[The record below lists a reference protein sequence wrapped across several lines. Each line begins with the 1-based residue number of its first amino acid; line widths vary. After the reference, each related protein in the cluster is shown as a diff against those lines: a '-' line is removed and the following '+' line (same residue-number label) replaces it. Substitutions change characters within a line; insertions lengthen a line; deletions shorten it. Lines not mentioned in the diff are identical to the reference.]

1 MAAPPEQFAPAPSPK
16 KYAVV
21 AAVFQIRTF
30 DPTADQSHEN
40 EEASDAIFTNR
51 KVEVDG
57 EMVKQADSTCQSV
70 AERRPTGERFA
81 SQLWMILD
89 AFYVSRE
96 RTTLLWLGAA
106 LFAVIGA
113 TAYGQIELNAWNRP
127 FYDALARKDLPAFGS
142 QLLLFVYIA
151 GALLVLNVAQMWLNQ
166 LTKLKLREG
175 LTRDLFTQWLT
186 PKRAFLLADA
196 KEIGEN
202 PDQRIHADAQ
212 HLAELSTDL
221 GVGLVQATLLLGS
234 FIGVLWMLS
243 AGVSFKF
250 EGRNFVVPGYMVW
263 AALLYAGVASWAS
276 WRVGRPLIDLNAERY
291 ARESDLRFALVH
303 VNEQCDGIAIYRG
316 EADAKDRLHREL
328 DRLLLIL
335 RQLVGAMT
343 GLTWVTAG
351 YGWFTIVAPIIVA
364 APAYFAGN
372 LSFGGLLMA
381 VGAFNQVQQS
391 LRWFVDNF
399 GLIADWRAT
408 LFRVGYFRQ
417 ALVEMDKVGDEASCI
432 ELVTTTE
439 DKLRLDDFGV
449 ISPAGCTMLDEPNV
463 EIMPAEHVLI
473 IGAPAS
479 GKTSFFRAIVGLWPW
494 GSGRI
499 SLPPPERMMFMPKRP
514 YMPDGALRDA
524 LAYPASPMSFTEQE
538 FIRALALMG
547 LSHLS
552 RWLDRN
558 ARWDKELSEPEQQ
571 GVAFARILLHKPRW
585 VLVDEAINFLSLEA
599 RDALFEF
606 FEKELPGTAVIH
618 ISGPQAAHKF
628 YTRILHLT
636 MNPNGQRLASPCLPC
651 RREPEKEPAVAA
663 E

>member
-1 MAAPPEQFAPAPSPK
+1 
-16 KYAVV
+16 
-21 AAVFQIRTF
+21 
-30 DPTADQSHEN
+30 
-40 EEASDAIFTNR
+40 
-51 KVEVDG
+51 
-57 EMVKQADSTCQSV
+57 MVKQADSTCQTV
-70 AERRPTGERFA
+70 AEGRPPGERFA
-81 SQLWMILD
+81 SQLWTIMEAL
-89 AFYVSRE
+89 YVSRE
-96 RTTLLWLGAA
+96 RATLLWLGAG

-142 QLLLFVYIA
+142 QLLVFVYIA
-151 GALLVLNVAQMWLNQ
+151 GALLVLNVAQIWLNQ

-175 LTRDLFTQWLT
+175 LTRDLFAQWLA
-186 PKRAFLLADA
+186 PKRAFLLAGA

-243 AGVSFKF
+243 AGVSFEF
-250 EGRNFVVPGYMVW
+250 EGRNVVVPGYMVW

-276 WRVGRPLIDLNAERY
+276 WRVGRPLIDLNTERY

-303 VNEQCDGIAIYRG
+303 VNEHCDGVAVHRG
-316 EADAKDRLHREL
+316 EAEAGDRLHREL
-328 DRLLLIL
+328 DRLLVIL
-335 RQLVGAMT
+335 RRLVGATT

-399 GLIADWRAT
+399 SLIADWRAT
-408 LFRVGYFRQ
+408 LFRVGCFRQ
-417 ALVEMDKVGDEASCI
+417 ALMEMDKVGDEASRI
-432 ELVTTTE
+432 ELLTTTD

-449 ISPAGCTMLDEPNV
+449 VSPAGCTMLDEPHV

-473 IGAPAS
+473 VGAPGS
-479 GKTSFFRAIVGLWPW
+479 GKTSLFRAIAGLWPW
-494 GSGRI
+494 GSGKI
-499 SLPPPERMMFMPKRP
+499 SLPPTERIMFMPKRP
-514 YMPDGALRDA
+514 YVPDGALRDA
-524 LAYPASPMSFTEQE
+524 LAYPASSRNFTEQE
-538 FIRALALMG
+538 FVRALALMG

-571 GVAFARILLHKPRW
+571 GVAFARVLLHKPSW
-585 VLVDEAINFLSLEA
+585 VVVDEAIDSLALEA
-599 RDALFEF
+599 REALFEF
-606 FEKELPGTAVIH
+606 FQKELPGTAVVH
-618 ISGPQAAHKF
+618 ISGPQVQHKF
-628 YTRILHLT
+628 YTRVLHLT
-636 MNPNGQRLASPCLPC
+636 MNPKGQRLRPPCLPC
-651 RREPEKEPAVAA
+651 RREPETEPAAAA